1 MLRKFHLET
10 LQGYQL
16 KEMILREEKA
26 SGQGTTVPIQVHE
39 QRHDTGHAVCGHQNL
54 YLRLL
59 KAKSN
64 Y

>member
-1 MLRKFHLET
+1 MET
-10 LQGYQL
+10 LQDYQL
-16 KEMILREEKA
+16 KEMILKDEKA
-26 SGQGTTVPIQVHE
+26 SGQGITVPTQVQE

-59 KAKSN
+59 KARSN

>member
-1 MLRKFHLET
+1 
-10 LQGYQL
+10 
-16 KEMILREEKA
+16 MILKDEKA
-26 SGQGTTVPIQVHE
+26 SGQGITVPIQVQE

-59 KAKSN
+59 KARSN